1 MRSYKVIVSNDAVN
15 DLDPIAD
22 YIAHRYKSTS
32 GHNFVNQIL
41 GQLESLTYSA
51 ETFQTSRF
59 FVAKQIH
66 QLLRICNPQQQAT
79 LDGHSL

>member
-32 GHNFVNQIL
+32 APTLLAPIL
-41 GQLESLTYSA
+41 W
-51 ETFQTSRF
+51 
-59 FVAKQIH
+59 
-66 QLLRICNPQQQAT
+66 
-79 LDGHSL
+79 

>member
-32 GHNFVNQIL
+32 GHNL
-41 GQLESLTYSA
+41 
-51 ETFQTSRF
+51 
-59 FVAKQIH
+59 
-66 QLLRICNPQQQAT
+66 
-79 LDGHSL
+79 